1 MDNKFQPSY
10 FVLRKHYMHGRES
23 NSFTSYV
30 PKILDCKRED
40 VKQYSSLFMIEV
52 GMLEG

>member
-1 MDNKFQPSY
+1 
-10 FVLRKHYMHGRES
+10 MHEGES

-30 PKILDCKRED
+30 PKILGCKWED

-52 GMLEG
+52 GILEN